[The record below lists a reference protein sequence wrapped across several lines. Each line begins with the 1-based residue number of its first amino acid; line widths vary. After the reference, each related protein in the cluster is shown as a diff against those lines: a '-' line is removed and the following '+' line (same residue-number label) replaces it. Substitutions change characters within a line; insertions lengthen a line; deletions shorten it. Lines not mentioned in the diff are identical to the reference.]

1 VPEHLALAPDELALG
16 ELPAAAAVPSPFA
29 PESTN
34 VKVIERQLIEQVLRE
49 CQGNK
54 SKAARRLGLTRK
66 QLYVRLRQ
74 YDAQTA

>member
-1 VPEHLALAPDELALG
+1 
-16 ELPAAAAVPSPFA
+16 
-29 PESTN
+29 
-34 VKVIERQLIEQVLRE
+34 VLRE

-74 YDAQTA
+74 YELEPAE

>member
-1 VPEHLALAPDELALG
+1 
-16 ELPAAAAVPSPFA
+16 
-29 PESTN
+29 

-74 YDAQTA
+74 YELEAV